1 MHKTRLEAFS
11 DGVLAILIT
20 IMVLDLRAPHGA
32 AWADL
37 HPVLLPFLCYA
48 LSFLMLGIYWNN
60 HHHLLQ
66 AAQKVNGRVLW
77 ANMHLL
83 FWLSLVPFV
92 TGWMAENRFAPHT
105 VVLYGAVLWMA
116 ALAYYLL
123 VRALLAHHGTGSA
136 LAKAIGADFKGKLSL
151 GIYTAA
157 IVLACWQPLAAILL
171 FVAVGLIWLVPDL
184 RIERTLE
191 P

>member
-37 HPVLLPFLCYA
+37 RPVLLPFLCYT

-60 HHHLLQ
+60 HHHLMQ
-66 AAQKVNGRVLW
+66 AVQKVNGRVLW

-83 FWLSLVPFV
+83 FWLSLIPFLTSWV
-92 TGWMAENRFAPHT
+92 AENHFAPLT
-105 VVLYGAVLWMA
+105 VVLYGSVLWMA

-123 VRALLAHHGTGSA
+123 VRALLAHHGHGSA
-136 LAKAIGADFKGKLSL
+136 LAHAIGSDRKGKVSL
-151 GIYTAA
+151 LIYTVA
-157 IVLACWQPLAAILL
+157 ILVACWVPLAAIALII
-171 FVAVGLIWLVPDL
+171 VVGLIWLVPDL
-184 RIERTLE
+184 RIERALKN
-191 P
+191 